1 MEAEMDTA
9 AAEDG
14 ADAAAPAA
22 SAAAPPAGPPA
33 VVIDSG
39 AYSTKVGFAG
49 QDAPTRCMPSV
60 VAREGERRKYVG
72 DAVSQCAD
80 PSGLAFRRPCEK
92 GYVMNWDVT
101 QELWDRAFGAE
112 VLGLDAAAIG
122 ERALLVTEPQFN
134 HEPLQ
139 DTMDQLVFELYG
151 FKEYHCTTAAMLSD
165 VAHRH
170 TAAGADALASVVV
183 DAGYSF
189 THAVPIFDAT
199 KVNYAV
205 KRVDV
210 GGKILTNY
218 LAELCQHREYNLMD
232 ETYLVDQLKQ
242 VMCYVSGNFDADM
255 KAARVR
261 GKGNTIRRHFVLPDY
276 RAKNHGYV
284 RGDSSRV
291 WNDARATQ
299 PDPELRGPEQEITL
313 NIERFTAPE
322 LLFNP
327 SDIGFEQGGVVDA
340 IEQAINALPVDLREP
355 AVGNVSQKSFSDKRR
370 FFAVHFWTI
379 CATHAPL
386 WIGGVGGAWGRGA
399 GGYWVSS
406 RTALAATPAAFARP
420 QRRIVLE
427 RARRAPTHRARPQ
440 NRCVALARSHQ
451 TSPAAQLCGPSGV
464 LARPGSAPPRGDGQY
479 RERTHHQPRL
489 NL

>member
-14 ADAAAPAA
+14 ANAAAPAA

-355 AVGNVSQKSFSDKRR
+355 AVGNVLLTGGNALIPG
-370 FFAVHFWTI
+370 FADRVERELRAILPDTLSPLLKVHLLESTQPLG
-379 CATHAPL
+379 CGDGGRAHAA
-386 WIGGVGGAWGRGA
+386 WRGG
-399 GGYWVSS
+399 SI
-406 RTALAATPAAFARP
+406 LAASADFSRMT
-420 QRRIVLE
+420 VTKE
-427 RARRAPTHRARPQ
+427 EYEEYGHR
-440 NRCVALARSHQ
+440 
-451 TSPAAQLCGPSGV
+451 LCR
-464 LARPGSAPPRGDGQY
+464 LRNLQPGSAAA
-479 RERTHHQPRL
+479 
-489 NL
+489 